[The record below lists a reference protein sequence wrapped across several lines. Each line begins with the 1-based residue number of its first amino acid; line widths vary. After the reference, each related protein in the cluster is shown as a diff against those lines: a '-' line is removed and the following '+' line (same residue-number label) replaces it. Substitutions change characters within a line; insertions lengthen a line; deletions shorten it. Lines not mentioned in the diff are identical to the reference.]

1 MYAIIVRKTHFDPC
15 MQGAVKNSFFTAPA
29 KSRTGNWD
37 FAAIFFVF
45 ALLLNEIDAIYGGK
59 TAAMPRRPK
68 KVDGC

>member
-1 MYAIIVRKTHFDPC
+1 MLTRRVVIFYKRGQK
-15 MQGAVKNSFFTAPA
+15 GEKRN
-29 KSRTGNWD
+29 RD

-45 ALLLNEIDAIYGGK
+45 ALLLNEFYIIYGGK